1 MKLPSWIS
9 IIALAEANQQA
20 CTGTNQIE
28 CDGAACEWNGSAC
41 TLTTSNDTSNF
52 AEFAKLIL
60 TQSLLGTSSSEMQA
74 GDMNGLNMAGLALM
88 GKTDLLAG
96 LPLNDFLPYS
106 NNNYLNQAMAPGG
119 FYGNKLTN
127 QYFSC
132 PIDVPFCRREAC
144 TDYSDSEANAYSC
157 YSQPGCCF
165 DQNLYVHKK
174 LFGSSFYKS
183 VPVCYKAIQNP
194 LFSQLAEEVTA
205 QGNQFNPQY
214 IQPMV
219 NKVLDFMDSP
229 LTKQAM
235 RNYMQCPPEDGT
247 YQSYEFLSKLQTRF
261 PAQATTI
268 SWMMTRD
275 DYFDDLMTVL
285 TSEYGW
291 LGIQERECVMTG
303 GCWNTVRSKCQASFD
318 VNDITEEQITSA
330 MNHINFLQFMDKT
343 KATPEAKSLNLQT
356 MSAVQALNAGTQNSP
371 WNAALFAGQNMENIL
386 KYQFLTK
393 PNNGQFAGLST
404 YAALTGNPID
414 FTNANYE
421 NLAQL
426 SNLMSLTDSSQ
437 SASLKERLLEQF
449 AASTLGLDTNTL
461 WMIRNFENGQA
472 INADLNVGLGLPAKA
487 DFGTDKLT
495 DYFKYQAMMQGKI
508 EFGSL
513 FGNDAVSTCPAAEV
527 SVNCMEPSSTQFTD
541 FLGMHQEKSLCKAKG
556 CCWDQSRQNNNSM
569 GLTRFMC
576 PWNPEFS
583 IYTKFSFLPSIQTSL
598 RGCCALSACVQHD
611 ARPVMSNPDAVVGP
625 RPSFNSPVAMSQLM
639 SGNTIDAMT
648 LNDKPT
654 GGVINA
660 QFTEWVTSSCTVECG
675 GGTQT
680 KHRDCISGCDNL
692 RYKRQFKRNIPC
704 NKHACEWNMTTGGG
718 FGKK

>member
-20 CTGTNQIE
+20 CTGLNQIE
-28 CDGAACEWNGSAC
+28 CDGAACEWNGAAC
-41 TLTTSNDTSNF
+41 ALASSTDTSVFSNF
-52 AEFAKLIL
+52 ASMIL
-60 TQSLLGTSSSEMQA
+60 ATSLAGTTNSEMQA
-74 GDMNGLNMAGLALM
+74 GDVNGLNMAGLALM
-88 GKTDLLAG
+88 GKSDLLAG

-119 FYGNKLTN
+119 YYGNKLTTT
-127 QYFSC
+127 YFQC
-132 PIDVPFCRREAC
+132 PLDVPFCRREAC
-144 TDYSDSEANAYSC
+144 SAYLDNESNAYSC
-157 YSQPGCCF
+157 YSEPGCCF

-174 LFGSSFYKS
+174 LFGSNFYKS

-194 LFSQLAEEVTA
+194 LFSQLADEVTA
-205 QGNQFNPQY
+205 QGGQFNPQY

-219 NKVLDFMDSP
+219 NKVLEFMDYP
-229 LTKQAM
+229 VTRQALTT
-235 RNYMQCPPEDGT
+235 YMQCPPQDGT
-247 YQSYEFLSKLQTRF
+247 FQSYQFLSKLQTRF

-275 DYFDDLMTVL
+275 AYFNDLITVL

-291 LGIQERECVMTG
+291 LGIQERECMLTG
-303 GCWNTVRSKCQASFD
+303 GCWNAVNNKCQAPFN
-318 VNDITEEQITSA
+318 VNDITDEQITSA
-330 MNHINFLQFMDKT
+330 MNHINFLQFMDAT
-343 KATPEAKSLNLQT
+343 KETSEAKSLNLQT
-356 MSAVQALNAGTQNSP
+356 MQAVQTLNAGTQNNP
-371 WNAALFAGQNMENIL
+371 WNAALFAGQKMEDIL

-393 PNNGQFAGLST
+393 QNNSQFQGLST

-414 FTNANYE
+414 FTSANYE
-421 NLAQL
+421 NLAQM
-426 SNLMSLTDSSQ
+426 SNLLALTNDDGTS
-437 SASLKERLLEQF
+437 SLKERLLEQF

-472 INADLNVGLGLPAKA
+472 INSDLDVGLGLPEKA
-487 DFGTDKLT
+487 DFGTDKLK
-495 DYFKYQAMMQGKI
+495 DYFKYQALSQGKV

-513 FGNDAVSTCPAAEV
+513 FGDAEVSTCPVPEV

-611 ARPVMSNPDAVVGP
+611 ARSVMQNPDAVVGP
-625 RPSFNSPVAMSQLM
+625 RPSFQNPVAMSQLM
-639 SGNTIDAMT
+639 KGNTIDAMT
-648 LNDKPT
+648 MNDAPS
-654 GGVINA
+654 GGVAHA
-660 QFTEWVTSSCTVECG
+660 QFTEWVTSSCTVTCG

-680 KHRDCISGCDNL
+680 KHRDCLSGCENL

-704 NKHACEWNMTTGGG
+704 NEHACEWNLTTGGG
-718 FGKK
+718 LGK